1 MARSRLASRAV
12 IWLTLALYGLVVSG
26 LPLPVAGFLPAT
38 GGPAAKRIAG
48 KDRSRPFP
56 CMDKPCGCATAEQC
70 FSNCCC
76 NTPAELLAWAE
87 AHQLDPATLLTL
99 QHRVAATVPTAQA
112 ETCCCSSATAAPS
125 CCGPTECG
133 PVDECCETTPLAPAE
148 DRDTTPTPSKVISLK
163 AMLACGGILAGW
175 SAATISLAAPAIVR
189 VERSMACCGRIIHAD
204 DIGTSI
210 DSTPD
215 APPPRA

>member
-1 MARSRLASRAV
+1 MARGSSASRTV

-26 LPLPVAGFLPAT
+26 LPLPVAGLLPVA
-38 GGPAAKRIAG
+38 GSPAAERLAG

-76 NTPAELLAWAE
+76 NSPAELLAWAE
-87 AHQLDPATLLTL
+87 AHRLDPATLLAL
-99 QHRVAATVPTAQA
+99 QHRVTATAPTAPS

-125 CCGPTECG
+125 CCAPTECG
-133 PVDECCETTPLAPAE
+133 PADECCAANPLASPE
-148 DRDTTPTPSKVISLK
+148 DRDPAPTSSKVISLK

-175 SAATISLAAPAIVR
+175 STAMTSLPPPAAVR
-189 VERSMACCGRIIHAD
+189 CDPCMRLVGMLSITDEIGHSAD
-204 DIGTSI
+204 PLS
-210 DSTPD
+210 D
-215 APPPRA
+215 APPPRS

>member
-1 MARSRLASRAV
+1 MARSRSASRAV

-70 FSNCCC
+70 FSSCCC
-76 NTPAELLAWAE
+76 NTPAELLAWAK
-87 AHQLDPATLLTL
+87 ANQLDPATLVTL
-99 QHRVAATVPTAQA
+99 QHRVAATAPTAPA
-112 ETCCCSSATAAPS
+112 ETCCCSSAPAAPS
-125 CCGPTECG
+125 CCAPTECG
-133 PVDECCETTPLAPAE
+133 PADECCAANPLASAE
-148 DRDTTPTPSKVISLK
+148 DSDPAPALPKVISLK

-175 SAATISLAAPAIVR
+175 STSMTSLPPPAALRCEPCMRLVDTLSITDEIG
-189 VERSMACCGRIIHAD
+189 RSAD
-204 DIGTSI
+204 PRSDT
-210 DSTPD
+210 
-215 APPPRA
+215 PPPRA